1 MKKNTKKIGQATV
14 FIYPEGK
21 KFVGVCLEFGII
33 EEHKNLD
40 VLRHNIR
47 EAVEGYIEAVVKNN
61 LSEDLL
67 NRHAP
72 KEYWNRFFNYLKTE
86 SERIKMKK
94 FISTPNYSEVMTLPV
109 SRSFSYA

>member
-1 MKKNTKKIGQATV
+1 MRKNTKKLGQATV

-33 EEHKNLD
+33 EEHENLD

-47 EAVEGYIEAVVKNN
+47 EAVVGYVEAIAKNN

-67 NRHAP
+67 NRSAP
-72 KEYWNRFFNYLKTE
+72 KVYWSKFAKHLKRE
-86 SERIKMKK
+86 SERIKTKK
-94 FISTPNYSEVMTLPV
+94 VAGTPRYSEIMTLPT
-109 SRSFSYA
+109 SLNFSFA